1 MKKLLFSTTALAL
14 VAPLTAYAADAPAT
28 PDAPVAPDI
37 IVTGTRT
44 TGTHAAD
51 SAAPI
56 QLVGTAAIQS
66 VGQQDLTQVLAQ
78 SLPSLNF
85 RAFGGDT
92 ANLTVSAALRGISPN
107 DTLVLINGKRRHF
120 TSNLSV
126 LSGSPYTGSA
136 TTDLSFIPTTSIG
149 HIEVLTDGAAAQ
161 YGSDAIA
168 GVVNIIMKNADHGG
182 SLTMTGGQYYKGDGS
197 TFSAAFNMGF
207 KLPGDGFLNITEEYK
222 YHDFSQ
228 RGACDYRFFNPD
240 CTLASTLRG
249 NASGQSYNVDIAG
262 IQSNKF
268 YPNNN
273 TINGDAHYTVVNTFV
288 NAGTHLSDSV
298 EAYAFG
304 NYSERR
310 ARSYENYRTASVAS
324 AKDSNGDT
332 VYALPSGFNPLEA
345 LRETD
350 FSATGGLKGDVSGW
364 KWDLSSTYGRDYSS
378 IYTLDSANTGL
389 YSAAQAQSATPVKPQ
404 RNFYDGALSNAE
416 LAVNLDLTK
425 DFDVGFAKPLS
436 VSAGSEYRRDTYKTI
451 TGEPA
456 SYLDGGPQSY
466 PGFSPTDG
474 GSNSRSVIAGYVDF
488 AANPV
493 EALHVDVAGRY
504 EHYSEFGSV
513 GSGKGTVRYDFTP
526 MFALRGTF
534 SNGFRAPTL
543 AEEYYSSVNVGP
555 GSTFGQFPANSPS
568 SSSLGF
574 GRLKP
579 EKSTNISFGFV
590 AHPAPKLQLTVDAY
604 QIKIKNR
611 IVNTTAFATEGTGA
625 GATPGNPYNLN
636 IVSPAVYNALAGRGV
651 SLADAS
657 SYSGI
662 NIFTNGADTRTRG
675 VEGTANYSSDF
686 GEFGRVDWSLG
697 ANYNDTKVTNVRA
710 VPPAVYVAGI
720 NYELLNTNGVDALST
735 ATPRVKIIG
744 NALWTFGKLSLN
756 LRETFYGSTSEYTS
770 FDGTGDPGANGR
782 TLLHTGFTGI
792 SDINVGYK
800 ITSMVRLDFGANNLF
815 NIKAPTMP
823 NAVHGVNDIRPA
835 DGSKVYN
842 APLSQTPWGING
854 GYYYAKATLAF

>member
-1 MKKLLFSTTALAL
+1 MKTILFCTTALAL
-14 VAPLTAYAADAPAT
+14 VAPLAAHAQDAPAPAT
-28 PDAPVAPDI
+28 TDVTTAPDI

-56 QLVGTAAIQS
+56 QLVGSAAIQS

-92 ANLTVSAALRGISPN
+92 ANLTMSAALRGISPN
-107 DTLVLINGKRRHF
+107 DTLVLINGHRRHF

-126 LSGSPYTGSA
+126 LGGSPYTGSA
-136 TTDLSFIPTTSIG
+136 TVDLSFIPTTSIG

-182 SLTMTGGQYYKGDGS
+182 SFTMTGGEYYKGDGE

-207 KLPGDGFLNITEEYK
+207 KLPGDGFLNITQEYK

-240 CTLASTLRG
+240 CTIASTLRG
-249 NASGQSYNVDIAG
+249 NAAGQSYNVDIAG

-273 TINGDAHYTVVNTFV
+273 TINGDAHYIVNNTFV

-304 NYSERR
+304 NFSERR
-310 ARSYENYRTASVAS
+310 ARSYENYRTASVATGTTS
-324 AKDSNGDT
+324 TGDT

-350 FSATGGLKGDVSGW
+350 FSVTGGLKGDVSGW

-378 IYTLDSANTGL
+378 LYTLDSANTGL
-389 YSAAQAQSATPVKPQ
+389 YAAAQALSPTAIMPQ

-416 LAVNLDLTK
+416 WTVDLDLDK
-425 DFDVGFAKPLS
+425 DFDVGMAKPLT
-436 VSAGSEYRRDTYKTI
+436 VSAGAEYRRGTYKTI
-451 TGEPA
+451 SGEPG

-474 GSNSRSVIAGYVDF
+474 GSNSRKVIAGYVDF
-488 AANPV
+488 AVDPV
-493 EALHVDVAGRY
+493 QSLHVDIAGRY

-513 GSGKGTVRYDFTP
+513 GSGKFNARYDFTP
-526 MFALRGTF
+526 AFALRGTF

-555 GSTFGQFPANSPS
+555 GTTFGQFPADSAS
-568 SSSLGF
+568 STSLGF

-590 AHPAPKLQLTVDAY
+590 AHPAPKVQLTVDAY
-604 QIKIKNR
+604 QIKITNR
-611 IVNTTAFATEGTGA
+611 IINTTAFGTIGTAEA
-625 GATPGNPYNLN
+625 GPGNPYGLN
-636 IVSPAVYNALAGRGV
+636 IVSQAVYNALAGRGV

-657 SYSGI
+657 AY
-662 NIFTNGADTRTRG
+662 
-675 VEGTANYSSDF
+675 
-686 GEFGRVDWSLG
+686 
-697 ANYNDTKVTNVRA
+697 
-710 VPPAVYVAGI
+710 
-720 NYELLNTNGVDALST
+720 
-735 ATPRVKIIG
+735 
-744 NALWTFGKLSLN
+744 
-756 LRETFYGSTSEYTS
+756 
-770 FDGTGDPGANGR
+770 
-782 TLLHTGFTGI
+782 
-792 SDINVGYK
+792 
-800 ITSMVRLDFGANNLF
+800 
-815 NIKAPTMP
+815 
-823 NAVHGVNDIRPA
+823 
-835 DGSKVYN
+835 
-842 APLSQTPWGING
+842 
-854 GYYYAKATLAF
+854 